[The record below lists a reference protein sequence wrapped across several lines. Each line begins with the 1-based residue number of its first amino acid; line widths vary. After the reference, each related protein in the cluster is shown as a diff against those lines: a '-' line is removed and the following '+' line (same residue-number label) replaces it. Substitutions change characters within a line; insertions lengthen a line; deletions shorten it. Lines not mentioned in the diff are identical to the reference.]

1 MQEITLTQ
9 NTFTLFPTVYA
20 VQNDTGRE
28 LKMTI
33 QDQTLLL
40 GDTGAVAVQRSD
52 GSYYTIAATLNVLD
66 NAFTADISQALT
78 QPGRTLCQLKV
89 TRSDL
94 VVSSYTFAIMVQPS
108 TDGVPAEQLGISVQD
123 LMDAAAQ
130 IMYADTDTKA
140 ALLQIASKLAYI
152 DANGQTYYDAL
163 FNALY
168 PPIRAT
174 SVTLNKNSLVF
185 GSSGVTETLTATVL
199 PNNHEDTVVWGTS
212 DPSVAVVSDGI
223 VTSVGVGTCTI
234 TATCGPV
241 HKNANVTV
249 SAASLV
255 SISAVYTQS
264 GTVYDTDTL
273 DSLKADLVVT
283 ATWSDSTTTT
293 VPASDYSLSGTL
305 EEGTST
311 ITVEYGDQSDTF
323 TVTVTHDDRA
333 LYPLTDYTSDI
344 AIVENGYQYTWIYT
358 GGTSYNKFYGN
369 INDGKTSTT
378 TSGAQLDNK
387 AKWFTLHAG
396 DEVTITLSNIVNAK
410 NKSFAFMLRKA
421 NTTQN
426 LADVAIS
433 NGVHTG
439 SVTATGTI
447 TADVDISK
455 VFIYEQSGS
464 ISANTSISFDI
475 SLTVNG
481 LRYI

>member
-9 NTFTLFPTVYA
+9 NTFKLFPTVYA

-28 LKMTI
+28 LKMII

-89 TRSDL
+89 TRSGL

-108 TDGVPAEQLGISVQD
+108 TDGVPAEQLGISAQD
-123 LMDAAAQ
+123 LIDAAAQ

-241 HKNANVTV
+241 HKNASVTV

-273 DSLKADLVVT
+273 DSLKDDLVVT

-333 LYPLTDYTSDI
+333 LYPLTDYTSAI

-358 GGTSYNKFYGN
+358 GSTSYNKFYGN
-369 INDGKTSTT
+369 INDGKTSTS

-410 NKSFAFMLRKA
+410 NKSFSFMLRKA

-426 LADVAIS
+426 LEDVAIS

-455 VFIYEQSGS
+455 VFIYEQSSS
-464 ISANTSISFDI
+464 IAANTSISFDI